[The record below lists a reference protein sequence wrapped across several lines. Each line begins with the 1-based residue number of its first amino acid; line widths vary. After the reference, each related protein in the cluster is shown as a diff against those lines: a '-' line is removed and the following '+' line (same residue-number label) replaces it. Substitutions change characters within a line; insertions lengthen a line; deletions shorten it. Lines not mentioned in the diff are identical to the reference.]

1 MSTDAAPALSTVL
14 PVEDDPAIAEAVV
27 YALRAEGFAVEH
39 RMLGR
44 GAAERVRAGAG
55 STGTGLARRCR
66 RRRAERRPGR
76 RSRQPRPGTCAAS
89 HSVPPPRRPPMA
101 VAASTSL
108 GQCRP
113 STTRDSATIAVNG
126 TSSQASCG

>member
-1 MSTDAAPALSTVL
+1 MSTDAAPAPSTVL
-14 PVEDDPAIAEAVV
+14 LVEDDPAIAETVV

-44 GAAERVRAGAG
+44 GVAERVRAGAG

-89 HSVPPPRRPPMA
+89 HSVPPPSTVPIT

-108 GQCRP
+108 GQCSP

-126 TSSQASCG
+126 TSNQASCG